1 MKPAASVVPVDEI
14 APLIKTIRDQRVI
27 LDSDLALIYGVETKS
42 LNRAVKRN
50 AKRFP
55 GDFVFI
61 LEPEE
66 VAALRCQFGTLKP
79 GRGQH
84 RKYSP
89 YAFTEH
95 GALMASRCSTARGL

>member
-1 MKPAASVVPVDEI
+1 MKPAVSVVPADEI
-14 APLIKTIRDQRVI
+14 APLIKTIRDQKVI
-27 LDSDLALIYGVETKS
+27 LDSDLALIYGVATKS

-55 GDFVFI
+55 GEFVFI

-84 RKYSP
+84 RKWVHTGRITKLRKVS
-89 YAFTEH
+89 
-95 GALMASRCSTARGL
+95 